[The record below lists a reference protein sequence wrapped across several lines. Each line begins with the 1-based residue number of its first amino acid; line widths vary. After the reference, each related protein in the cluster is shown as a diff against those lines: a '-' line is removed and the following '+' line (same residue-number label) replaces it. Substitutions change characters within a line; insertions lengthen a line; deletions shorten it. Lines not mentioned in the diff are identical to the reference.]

1 MALEQTQPSDLNKI
15 YKEFALLIGKDNAL
29 LLYTH
34 YRGVNINFP
43 MKLLSK
49 EGLKRV
55 VQSEFDGNNSGVIAR
70 KYGYSVRHI
79 NRVAQE
85 KNIIS
90 NNGD

>member
-1 MALEQTQPSDLNKI
+1 
-15 YKEFALLIGKDNAL
+15 
-29 LLYTH
+29 
-34 YRGVNINFP
+34 